1 MLLHGLQLLH
11 IVLVLTCKL
20 VSIGYA
26 LLLVRSHMDTNKN
39 YYKYQTYSPTD
50 SHADS
55 LGYVHFASQKALS
68 RYIKL
73 HKLRGGEIS

>member
-1 MLLHGLQLLH
+1 
-11 IVLVLTCKL
+11 
-20 VSIGYA
+20 
-26 LLLVRSHMDTNKN
+26 MDTNKN